1 MTKDELA
8 AINVIVY
15 QRFPKI
21 PTERTCKTEYN
32 MRNAAREAYRQRLIN
47 DITAKK
53 IILETVAPTAQ
64 EARG

>member
-8 AINVIVY
+8 AVNLLVF

>member
-8 AINVIVY
+8 AVNVLVF

-47 DITAKK
+47 DIEAKK
-53 IILETVAPTAQ
+53 IILEAVAPTAE

>member
-1 MTKDELA
+1 MTRDELA
-8 AINVIVY
+8 AVNVLVF

-53 IILETVAPTAQ
+53 IILETVAPAAQ

>member
-1 MTKDELA
+1 MTRDELA
-8 AINVIVY
+8 AVNVLVF

-21 PTERTCKTEYN
+21 PTERTCKTEFN
-32 MRNAAREAYRQRLIN
+32 MRQAAREAYRQRLIN

-53 IILETVAPTAQ
+53 IVLETVAPTAE

>member
-8 AINVIVY
+8 AVNVLVF

-47 DITAKK
+47 DIEAKK
-53 IILETVAPTAQ
+53 IILEAVASASE
-64 EARG
+64 EA

>member
-8 AINVIVY
+8 AVNVLVF

-53 IILETVAPTAQ
+53 ILLETVAPTAQ

>member
-8 AINVIVY
+8 AVNVLVF

-53 IILETVAPTAQ
+53 IILETVAPTAE

>member
-8 AINVIVY
+8 AVNVLVF

-47 DITAKK
+47 DIEAKK
-53 IILETVAPTAQ
+53 IILETVAPAAQ

>member
-1 MTKDELA
+1 MTRDELA

-21 PTERTCKTEYN
+21 ATERTCLTEFN
-32 MRNAAREAYRQRLIN
+32 MRQAAREAYRQRLIN
-47 DITAKK
+47 DIKAKK
-53 IILETVAPTAQ
+53 IILEEVASASE

>member
-8 AINVIVY
+8 AVNALVF

-53 IILETVAPTAQ
+53 IILETVAPTAE

>member
-1 MTKDELA
+1 MTRDELA
-8 AINVIVY
+8 AVNVLVF

-47 DITAKK
+47 DIEAKK
-53 IILETVAPTAQ
+53 IILETVAPTA
-64 EARG
+64 

>member
-8 AINVIVY
+8 AVNVLVF

-47 DITAKK
+47 DIEAKK
-53 IILETVAPTAQ
+53 IILETVAPIAE

>member
-8 AINVIVY
+8 AVNVLVF

-53 IILETVAPTAQ
+53 IILETVASTA
-64 EARG
+64 

>member
-8 AINVIVY
+8 AVNVLVF

-53 IILETVAPTAQ
+53 IILETVAPTAE
-64 EARG
+64 EA

>member
-1 MTKDELA
+1 MTRDELA
-8 AINVIVY
+8 AVNVLVF

-47 DITAKK
+47 DIEAKK
-53 IILETVAPTAQ
+53 IILETVAPASQ

>member
-8 AINVIVY
+8 AVNVLVF

-47 DITAKK
+47 DIEAKK
-53 IILETVAPTAQ
+53 IILETVAPTA
-64 EARG
+64 

>member
-47 DITAKK
+47 DIEAKK

>member
-8 AINVIVY
+8 AVNVLVF

-47 DITAKK
+47 DIEAKK

>member
-8 AINVIVY
+8 AVNVLVF

-47 DITAKK
+47 DIEAKK
-53 IILETVAPTAQ
+53 IILETVASTAQ

>member
-8 AINVIVY
+8 AVNVLVF

-53 IILETVAPTAQ
+53 IVLETVAPTAE

>member
-8 AINVIVY
+8 AVNVLVF

-47 DITAKK
+47 DIEAKK
-53 IILETVAPTAQ
+53 IVLETLAPTAE

>member
-1 MTKDELA
+1 MTRDELA
-8 AINVIVY
+8 AVNVLVF

-47 DITAKK
+47 DIVAKK
-53 IILETVAPTAQ
+53 IILETLAPTAQ
-64 EARG
+64 EARV

>member
-8 AINVIVY
+8 AVNVLIF

-21 PTERTCKTEYN
+21 PTERKCKTEHN

-53 IILETVAPTAQ
+53 IILEEMAPASE
-64 EARG
+64 EA

>member
-8 AINVIVY
+8 AVNVLVF

-53 IILETVAPTAQ
+53 IILETVAPASE

>member
-8 AINVIVY
+8 AVNVLVF

-47 DITAKK
+47 DIEAKK
-53 IILETVAPTAQ
+53 IILETVAPAYQ

>member
-1 MTKDELA
+1 MTRDELA

-21 PTERTCKTEYN
+21 PTERTCLTEFN
-32 MRNAAREAYRQRLIN
+32 MRQAAREAYRQRLIN

-53 IILETVAPTAQ
+53 IILEEMASASE
-64 EARG
+64 EA